1 MNRQIIVS
9 ATLFV
14 LIATTVMITS
24 PPILAKKSKGG
35 VGTGNGDFDSGY
47 RAGVAK
53 AAKDV
58 GKFNA
63 NQINGVDGNNPPPC
77 PLPDNKPYC
86 DGWKKGY
93 SDKVVDDLD

>member
-1 MNRQIIVS
+1 MMNK
-9 ATLFV
+9 LV
-14 LIATTVMITS
+14 LSILVVLVLANTVMFVNPANIA
-24 PPILAKKSKGG
+24 AKKSKGT
-35 VGTGNGDFDSGY
+35 GTGNGEFDSGY

-53 AAKDV
+53 AGEDV

-77 PLPDNKPYC
+77 PLPSNKPYC
-86 DGWKKGY
+86 DGWEKGY

>member
-1 MNRQIIVS
+1 MNKQIILS
-9 ATLFV
+9 AILFT
-14 LIATTVMITS
+14 LIATTVIATS
-24 PPILAKKSKGG
+24 PLILAKKSK
-35 VGTGNGDFDSGY
+35 VAATGDGEFNSGY

-53 AAKDV
+53 AAEDV
-58 GKFNA
+58 DKFNA

-93 SDKVVDDLD
+93 SDKIVDDLD